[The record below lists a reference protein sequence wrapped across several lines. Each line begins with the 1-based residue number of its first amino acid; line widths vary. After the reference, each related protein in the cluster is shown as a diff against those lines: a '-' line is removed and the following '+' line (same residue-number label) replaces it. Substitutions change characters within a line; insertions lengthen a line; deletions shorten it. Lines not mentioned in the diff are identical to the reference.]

1 MESETLERVKYEK
14 SGSDFMMR
22 FSKVK
27 SDIETRQQNIL
38 KQKYSGKVRR
48 QAINAVQSAK
58 TRMKKEMKAK
68 LVEDNCEFNQI
79 GIDKY
84 ITFFMGFLESNGN
97 TKALEK
103 LNDTLEKF

>member
-1 MESETLERVKYEK
+1 
-14 SGSDFMMR
+14 
-22 FSKVK
+22 
-27 SDIETRQQNIL
+27 
-38 KQKYSGKVRR
+38 
-48 QAINAVQSAK
+48 
-58 TRMKKEMKAK
+58 MKKEMKAK

-84 ITFFMGFLESNGN
+84 ITFFKGFLESNGN